1 MCSYETVD
9 RCIKS
14 LTTTWAV
21 IRSVKDQ
28 TQEVTVRGG
37 LMNISTM
44 IYVSCWF
51 RGYRAEQRGLASPCE
66 SFHHGCTWF
75 LQLNERVACS
85 CFDNRNATRAFLIH
99 SKDTTVQS
107 CLSKYREPRL
117 LNSQLFHD
125 NTRQRFIHPKECK
138 KRQFLAPLKSL
149 RETVTDTVDG
159 AASKL
164 AFVMWRFPPQNLLVI
179 TD

>member
-9 RCIKS
+9 CCIES

-28 TQEVTVRGG
+28 TQEVTVRGR

-51 RGYRAEQRGLASPCE
+51 RGYRAEQRGFASPCE

-75 LQLNERVACS
+75 FFFFLQLNEREACS
-85 CFDNRNATRAFLIH
+85 RFDNRSTTR
-99 SKDTTVQS
+99 TVQS
-107 CLSKYREPRL
+107 CLSKYCVPRL
-117 LNSQLFHD
+117 LNSRLLHD
-125 NTRQRFIHPKECK
+125 NMRQRFIHPEKSK
-138 KRQFLAPLKSL
+138 NQQFLAPLKSL
-149 RETVTDTVDG
+149 RGTVTDTTDG
-159 AASKL
+159 AASRL
-164 AFVMWRFPPQNLLVI
+164 AFVMWKYCGFPPQILLII